1 MSINL
6 ASFFGG
12 TEAKYLNILPL
23 RPTQPV
29 KCMKGLGAWRWYS
42 VYTIHSIHTVY
53 CTVKAIE
60 CGQDIH
66 YSGLVSVYNY
76 IHNYINNLSIFLDQT
91 NNLLD

>member
-1 MSINL
+1 MYEGT
-6 ASFFGG
+6 GG
-12 TEAKYLNILPL
+12 LE
-23 RPTQPV
+23 V
-29 KCMKGLGAWRWYS
+29 
-42 VYTIHSIHTVY
+42 VFSIHYYTVYSIQY

-91 NNLLD
+91 NNLLDSLKIF